1 MKANTVSTARY
12 YACKQPGAARY
23 PNAASKRYYLEKLV
37 DGALALAL
45 TLASVIIAL
54 VLITL

>member
-1 MKANTVSTARY
+1 MKINTVPTTRY
-12 YACKQPGAARY
+12 YACRKPGAARY

-37 DGALALAL
+37 DGALTLAI

-54 VLITL
+54 VLITM